1 MRDFLFVIVFG
12 LVMVAGCK
20 EEELRFQ
27 HPGTL
32 ERGGLLPKHWV
43 EFCKEQPDGLYR
55 VSFRYKDQGFH
66 TYPWE
71 VIAAAAAQ
79 CYNIDQAIEVD
90 VLMATNDYFG
100 GEFRYKYI
108 RYKFVTNDCQQAK
121 QIGECIA
128 DYLWEHKK
136 ES

>member
-1 MRDFLFVIVFG
+1 MKKILLILVG
-12 LVMVAGCK
+12 LMMVAGCQQ
-20 EEELRFQ
+20 EELRLQ
-27 HPGTL
+27 HPATME
-32 ERGGLLPKHWV
+32 ERGLLPKYWI

-66 TYPWE
+66 SYPWE

-79 CYNIDQAIEVD
+79 CYSIDQPIEVD
-90 VLMATNDYFG
+90 VLMAVNDYFG

-108 RYKFVTNDCQQAK
+108 RYKFLCDSCQEAK
-121 QIGECIA
+121 EVGECIA
-128 DYLWEHKK
+128 AYLWEHKK